1 VTEKTSSMKKITDI
15 TAQETPDSRGRP
27 TMSVSVLAGSA
38 IGTFDVPSGAS
49 TGSLEACEL
58 RDANGHVSRAIDNVS
73 SLIKPELVGMDVR
86 DQSQIDAKIVSLD
99 GTSNKS
105 KLGGN
110 ATIGVSIAVAKAAA
124 KTENME
130 SYEYLRQLADIKP
143 SRETPYLYLNYING
157 GKHAK
162 SPIAFQEHMLVPET
176 DSVSEALEMA
186 KVLEKKLYEI
196 VADNYGAEVAEE
208 VGDEGGYVL
217 PNGSYETPFELSS
230 QAIHD
235 VGYDGR
241 CFIAADIAASS
252 FYEKGMYVMQ
262 GKSYSADQLHEIYL
276 SLTKKYP
283 ILSIEDPFFEES
295 FSDFAN
301 LQKETDVRIV
311 GDDLTVT
318 NKTMLIRAIGLGSI
332 RAIII
337 KPNQIGTLSE
347 TLDTMHEARSR
358 DVDCIVS
365 HRSGETNDDFI
376 ADLAFAFGCFG
387 LKSGSLRKTERV
399 VKYRRLEKIGL
410 LDR

>member
-1 VTEKTSSMKKITDI
+1 MQKITDI
-15 TAQETPDSRGRP
+15 TAQEISDSRGRP
-27 TMSVSVLAGSA
+27 TISVAVRAGEYA
-38 IGTFDVPSGAS
+38 GTFDVPSGAS

-58 RDANGHVSRAIDNVS
+58 RDANGHVSRAIDNVN
-73 SLIKPELVGMDVR
+73 SLIKSALVGMDVR
-86 DQSQIDAKIVSLD
+86 EQAQIDAKIIALD

-110 ATIGVSIAVAKAAA
+110 ATIGVSIAVAKVAA

-130 SYEYLRQLADIKP
+130 PYEYLRQLADIKP
-143 SRETPYLYLNYING
+143 SRKIPYLYLNYING

-162 SPIAFQEHMLVPET
+162 SPIAFQEHMLVP
-176 DSVSEALEMA
+176 DVASVSEALEMA
-186 KVLEKKLYEI
+186 KVLEKALYEI
-196 VADNYGAEVAEE
+196 VAKKYGAEVAAE

-217 PNGSYETPFELSS
+217 PSGTYETAFELSL

-235 VGYDGR
+235 AGYDGK

-252 FYEKGMYVMQ
+252 FYENGAYVMQ
-262 GKSYSADQLHEIYL
+262 EKSYTADQLREIYL
-276 SLTKKYP
+276 SLTKKFP

-295 FSDFAN
+295 FEDFAK
-301 LQKETDVRIV
+301 LQKQTDVRIV

-318 NKTMLIRAIGLGSI
+318 NKSLLTRAIGIGSI
-332 RAIII
+332 RAVII

-358 DVDCIVS
+358 GIDCIVS

-376 ADLAFAFGCFG
+376 ADLALAFSCFG
-387 LKSGSLRKTERV
+387 LKTGSLRKPERV
-399 VKYRRLEKIGL
+399 VKYKRLEKISSL
-410 LDR
+410 SE

>member
-1 VTEKTSSMKKITDI
+1 MQKITDI
-15 TAQETPDSRGRP
+15 AAHETSDSRGRP
-27 TMSVSVLAGSA
+27 TISVTVSAGEHA
-38 IGTFDVPSGAS
+38 GTFDVPSGAS

-58 RDANGHVSRAIDNVS
+58 RDTDGHVSGAVEHVN
-73 SLIKPELVGMDVR
+73 SLIRSELVGMDVR
-86 DQSQIDAKIVSLD
+86 DQSQIDAKIIALD
-99 GTSNKS
+99 GTVNKS

-110 ATIGVSIAVAKAAA
+110 ATIGVSIAIAKAAA

-130 SYEYLRQLADIKP
+130 PYEYLRQLAEIKP
-143 SRETPYLYLNYING
+143 SRKVPYLYLNYING

-162 SPIAFQEHMLVPET
+162 SPIAFQEHMLVPDT
-176 DSVSEALEMA
+176 DSVTEALAMA
-186 KVLEKKLYEI
+186 KVLEKSLYEI
-196 VADNYGAEVAEE
+196 VAKKYGADVAAE

-217 PNGSYETPFELSS
+217 PEGTYETPFELSA
-230 QAIHD
+230 QAIHES
-235 VGYDGR
+235 GIDGK

-252 FYEKGMYVMQ
+252 FYSDGAYIMQ
-262 GKSYSADQLHEIYL
+262 GTSYTADELREIYL
-276 SLTKKYP
+276 SLTKKFP

-295 FSDFAN
+295 FEDFAK
-301 LQKETDVRIV
+301 LQKETAVRIV

-318 NKTMLIRAIGLGSI
+318 NKGLLARAIGMGSI

-376 ADLAFAFGCFG
+376 ADLALAFGCFG
-387 LKSGSLRKTERV
+387 LKTGSLRKPERV
-399 VKYRRLEKIGL
+399 VKYKRLEAISL
-410 LDR
+410 LSQ

>member
-1 VTEKTSSMKKITDI
+1 MQKITDI
-15 TAQETPDSRGRP
+15 TAQEIQDSRGRP
-27 TMSVSVLAGSA
+27 TVSVTVSAGNAS
-38 IGTFDVPSGAS
+38 GTFDVPSGAS
-49 TGSLEACEL
+49 TGSLEAYEL
-58 RDANGHVSRAIDNVS
+58 RDANGHVSGAVLNVN
-73 SLIKPELVGMDVR
+73 SLIRRELLGMDVC
-86 DQSQIDAKIVSLD
+86 DQSQIDAKIIALD
-99 GTSNKS
+99 GTVNKS

-110 ATIGVSIAVAKAAA
+110 ATIGVSIAAAKAAA

-130 SYEYLRQLADIKP
+130 PFEYLRQLADIKP
-143 SRETPYLYLNYING
+143 SRKIPYLYLNYING

-162 SPIAFQEHMLVPET
+162 SPIAFQEHTLVPDT
-176 DSVSEALEMA
+176 GSVTEALEMA
-186 KVLEKKLYEI
+186 KVLEKSLYEI
-196 VADNYGAEVAEE
+196 VAKKYGAEVAAE

-217 PNGSYETPFELSS
+217 PAGTYETPFELSA

-235 VGYDGR
+235 AGYDGK
-241 CFIAADIAASS
+241 CFIAADVASSS
-252 FYEKGMYVMQ
+252 FYENGAYVMQ
-262 GKSYSADQLHEIYL
+262 EESYTADELREIYL
-276 SLTKKYP
+276 SLIKKFP

-295 FSDFAN
+295 FEDFAK
-301 LQKETDVRIV
+301 LQKETPVRIV

-318 NKTMLIRAIGLGSI
+318 NKSLLARAIGMGSI

-387 LKSGSLRKTERV
+387 LKAGAPRKPERV
-399 VKYRRLEKIGL
+399 VKYKRLEKISSL
-410 LDR
+410 SE

>member
-1 VTEKTSSMKKITDI
+1 MHKITDI
-15 TAQETPDSRGRP
+15 IARETSDSRGRP
-27 TMSVSVLAGSA
+27 TVSVTVHADEHE
-38 IGTFDVPSGAS
+38 GTFDVPSGAS

-58 RDANGHVSRAIDNVS
+58 RDSDGRVSRAIDNVNT
-73 SLIKPELVGMDVR
+73 LIKREIAGMDVH
-86 DQSQIDAKIVSLD
+86 DQSQIDAKIIALD
-99 GTSNKS
+99 GTVNKS

-124 KTENME
+124 KAEGME
-130 SYEYLRQLADIKP
+130 PFEYLRQLADIKP
-143 SRETPYLYLNYING
+143 SRKTPYLYLNYING

-162 SPIAFQEHMLVPET
+162 SPIAFQEHMLVPDT
-176 DSVSEALEMA
+176 NSVTEALEMA
-186 KVLEKKLYEI
+186 EVLEKALYEI
-196 VADNYGAEVAEE
+196 VAKKYGAETAAE

-217 PNGSYETPFELSS
+217 PEGTYETPFELSA

-235 VGYDGR
+235 SGYDGK
-241 CFIAADIAASS
+241 CFIAADVAASS
-252 FYEKGMYVMQ
+252 FFSEGAYVMQ
-262 GKSYSADQLHEIYL
+262 GERYSADDLREIYL
-276 SLTKKYP
+276 SLIKKFS

-295 FSDFAN
+295 FEDFAK
-301 LQKETDVRIV
+301 LQKQTDVRIV

-318 NKTMLIRAIGLGSI
+318 NKAMLTRAIGTCSV

-387 LKSGSLRKTERV
+387 LKTGSLRKPERV
-399 VKYRRLEKIGL
+399 IKYKRLEKISSL
-410 LDR
+410 AE

>member
-1 VTEKTSSMKKITDI
+1 MQKITDI
-15 TAQETPDSRGRP
+15 IAQETSDSRGRP
-27 TMSVSVLAGSA
+27 TISVTVSAAGAS
-38 IGTFDVPSGAS
+38 GTFGVPSGAS

-58 RDANGHVSRAIDNVS
+58 RDADGRVSRAIDNVN
-73 SLIKPELVGMDVR
+73 SLIKRELVGMDVH
-86 DQSQIDAKIVSLD
+86 DQSQIDAKLIALD
-99 GTSNKS
+99 GTANKS

-130 SYEYLRQLADIKP
+130 PFEYLRQLADIKA
-143 SRETPYLYLNYING
+143 SRKVPYLYLNYING

-162 SPIAFQEHMLVPET
+162 SPIAFQEHMLVPDT
-176 DSVSEALEMA
+176 SSVTEALEMA
-186 KVLEKKLYEI
+186 KVLEKTLYEI
-196 VADNYGAEVAEE
+196 VAEKYGAETAAEA
-208 VGDEGGYVL
+208 GDEGGYVL
-217 PNGSYETPFELSS
+217 PSGTYETPFELSA
-230 QAIHD
+230 QAINES
-235 VGYDGR
+235 GFGGK

-252 FYEKGMYVMQ
+252 FYEGGSYVMQ
-262 GKSYSADQLHEIYL
+262 GEKYSADDLREIYL
-276 SLTKKYP
+276 SLIKKFP

-295 FSDFAN
+295 FEDFAK
-301 LQKETDVRIV
+301 LQKETSARIV

-318 NKTMLIRAIGLGSI
+318 NKAMLTRAVGMGSI

-358 DVDCIVS
+358 DIDCIVS

-387 LKSGSLRKTERV
+387 LKTGSLRKPERV
-399 VKYRRLEKIGL
+399 IKYKRLEKISSL
-410 LDR
+410 SE